1 MIHEIDKQ
9 IALEMA
15 KSIINARA
23 ENTAANLEYRDK
35 INEVSY
41 WVDIYH
47 QCLKEIASK
56 SLGDII
62 KADLRLF

>member
-41 WVDIYH
+41 F
-47 QCLKEIASK
+47 SK
-56 SLGDII
+56 LPI
-62 KADLRLF
+62 RQ